1 MKKFATKAL
10 AGALSLGMAFGAAV
24 LAAPETASAKV
35 SVKKVTAT
43 SPSGKT
49 MYVAK
54 GKKVK
59 ISATVKVTPNKKANK
74 KVTYKSAN
82 KRIATV
88 SSKGMVKGVKAGKTK
103 ITVASKKNPKKKAT
117 VKVVVKKAAVKKVTL
132 NAKTAAL
139 AVGGKKTLKAKVSP
153 TKNVSSKIAWSTS
166 SKKIATVSSKG
177 VVKGVK
183 EGKATITAKAADGS
197 GKKATCKV
205 TVGAGIKSVS
215 VVNSR
220 VVRVALT
227 SAKELKAADFTV
239 QDKRTPSGQYNTTEG
254 IERVRTAD
262 KKTYDIVLDADSV
275 IGSYSYVKVTIPV
288 LATGKTKEVYVAEVP
303 DYYDEYTVQ
312 ETAEFVTGTVGG
324 TYDRNWSEDVPTSGY
339 LKRKVTGLPA
349 GLKAYVSKDGSRVR
363 VAGKFTGI
371 QEGTTATLTTT
382 DEAGKTYTK
391 KYIFFVGDK
400 NKLVG
405 TIVVQDQLAYI
416 PDDPNT
422 PGYDAS
428 GLNMETYV
436 DRINSAY
443 SSEYAMNGTRFIVG
457 GGSGS
462 YKYELTSVPSSLG
475 EYKTD
480 EDGDKFFYAKTD
492 ANGNLAAVPAGTY
505 NFTAKISDRNNS
517 SVYGTLNYN
526 LNLVQGVVFSGTVK
540 DAAGAPARYVTVS
553 GQTKMDAYGNSFDFY
568 TSTKADG
575 TYKTRV
581 MPGDYVLDTYVNGVQ
596 SNTSVG
602 NVFTSGTAVKD
613 FDIPQ
618 YCVKFTT
625 GIAGAG
631 AYDYYDE
638 EMGLALLDAY
648 GNSENILIDSRTDY
662 SMYAYL
668 RAGSYEL
675 PQVKDDSSGNLVTAY
690 TKYTTDKNSYNETW
704 ASVSAEDRIGN
715 YRLSGAFNVAGNTT
729 VQLTGTEYKPAE

>member
-1 MKKFATKAL
+1 MEKFAAKAL
-10 AGALSLGMAFGAAV
+10 AGALTLTMVLGAAV
-24 LAAPETASAKV
+24 LTAPETASAKV
-35 SVKKVTAT
+35 SVKKVTAV

-59 ISATVKVTPNKKANK
+59 ITATVKVTPNKKANK
-74 KVTYKSAN
+74 KVTYKSADR
-82 KRIATV
+82 RIATV

-153 TKNVSSKIAWSTS
+153 TKNVSNKIAWSTS

-177 VVKGVK
+177 LVKGVK

-220 VVRVALT
+220 VIRVVLT
-227 SAKELKAADFTV
+227 SAKELKAANFTV
-239 QDKRTPSGQYNTTEG
+239 QDKKTPSGQYNMTEG

-262 KKTYDIVLDADSV
+262 KKTFDILLDADSI
-275 IGSYSYVKVTIPV
+275 IGSYSYVKVSIPV

-303 DYYDEYTVQ
+303 AYDDGYTVQ

-324 TYDRNWSEDVPTSGY
+324 TYDRTWSEDVSTSGY
-339 LKRKVTGLPA
+339 VKRKVTGLPA

-382 DEAGKTYTK
+382 DETGKTYTK

-416 PDDPNT
+416 PDDPNI

-428 GLNMETYV
+428 GLNIETYV

-443 SSEYAMNGTRFIVG
+443 STEYAMNGTRFIVG

-462 YKYELTSVPSSLG
+462 YKFELTSVPASLG

-480 EDGDKFFYAKTD
+480 EDGEKYFYGKTD
-492 ANGNLAAVPAGTY
+492 ANGNLTAVPAGAY
-505 NFTAKISDRNNS
+505 NFTAKVSDRNNS
-517 SVYGTLNYN
+517 SVHGTLNYN
-526 LNLVQGVVFSGTVK
+526 LNLVPGVVFSGTVK
-540 DAAGAPARYVTVS
+540 DAGGAPARYVTVS
-553 GQTKMDAYGNSFDFY
+553 GKTKMDAYGNCFDFY
-568 TSTKADG
+568 TTTKADG

-581 MPGDYVLDTYVNGVQ
+581 VPGDYELDTYVNGVQ

-613 FDIPQ
+613 FDLPQ

-625 GIAGAG
+625 GVAGAG
-631 AYDYYDE
+631 AYDHYDDE
-638 EMGLALLDAY
+638 IGLELLDGY
-648 GNSENILIDSRTDY
+648 GNTEYIQIDSETDY

-675 PQVKDDSSGNLVTAY
+675 PQVKEEDGSKNLVTVY
-690 TKYTTDKNSYNETW
+690 SKYTTGKNYYNEDR
-704 ASVSAEDRIGN
+704 ASVSAEDRIGT

-729 VQLTGTEYKPAE
+729 VQLTAAEYKP